1 MAVSYLYLL
10 GFFFFFFFKKCFYTD
25 NELQKEHKSPL
36 LPWTQ
41 FAAMLTPFLTQV
53 HYQNQAI
60 DILEQ

>member
-1 MAVSYLYLL
+1 MAVSYFYLL
-10 GFFFFFFFKKCFYTD
+10 GFFFKKCFYTD

-41 FAAMLTPFLTQV
+41 FAAMVTPFLTQV